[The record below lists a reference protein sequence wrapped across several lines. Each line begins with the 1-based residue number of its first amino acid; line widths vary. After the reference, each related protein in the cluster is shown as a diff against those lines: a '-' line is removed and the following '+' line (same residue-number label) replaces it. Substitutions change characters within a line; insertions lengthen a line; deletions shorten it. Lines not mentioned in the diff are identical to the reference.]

1 MKDLKDKNI
10 RLLAE
15 MQNVRTI
22 AKRDV
27 QKFILYEVVIHS
39 ERQYAI
45 QSFGKSLLCVC
56 DYLNL
61 AITSVP
67 KDKLEGESADKV
79 FYYFLCNVDSCFF
92 ASRSC
97 DDSEG
102 IG

>member
-1 MKDLKDKNI
+1 M

-27 QKFILYEVVIHS
+27 QKFGNVIILKIS

-67 KDKLEGESADKV
+67 KDKLEGETADKV
-79 FYYFLCNVDSCFF
+79 ELGLVFDVDSRVL
-92 ASRSC
+92 ASGCC

-102 IG
+102 TG